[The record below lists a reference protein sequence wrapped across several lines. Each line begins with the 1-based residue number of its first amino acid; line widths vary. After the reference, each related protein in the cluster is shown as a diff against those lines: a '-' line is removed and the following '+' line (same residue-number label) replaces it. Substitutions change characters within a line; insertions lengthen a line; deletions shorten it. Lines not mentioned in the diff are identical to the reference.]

1 MKVSIITAAYNS
13 AMTIHEAINSV
24 SGQDYNNIEHVVVD
38 GASADDTVT
47 VIKGCQS
54 RVSCLITEP
63 DDGIYDALNKG
74 IAIATG
80 DVIGFLH
87 SDDLFFDENVLSVVM
102 DAFDKY
108 QCDIVYGDLVYV
120 SKHNPENIVR
130 FWKSGDFRRWKIF
143 FGWMPP
149 HPAFFMR
156 RELYLKYG
164 TFDVGFKISS
174 DYESLVRYLWKN
186 KPNVVYVPMVLT
198 KMRVGG
204 VSNRSLTNILIKMI
218 EDVQVMKRHRLF
230 WPITLFFKNIS
241 KIHQFF
247 R

>member
-1 MKVSIITAAYNS
+1 
-13 AMTIHEAINSV
+13 MTIHEAINSV
-24 SGQDYNNIEHVVVD
+24 SGQDYNNIEHVIVD

-130 FWKSGDFRRWKIF
+130 FWKSGDFRRWKMF

-174 DYESLVRYLWKN
+174 DYERCYRDWE
-186 KPNVVYVPMVLT
+186 T
-198 KMRVGG
+198 
-204 VSNRSLTNILIKMI
+204 
-218 EDVQVMKRHRLF
+218 
-230 WPITLFFKNIS
+230 
-241 KIHQFF
+241 
-247 R
+247 